1 MHIFIKYN
9 KNVWLKRYIDMNT
22 ELEKDK
28 NDFEKKIALW
38 IMQFFENHEKYEKA
52 QRYRTFNNWSKK
64 ELFSIKTK
72 LAYNNKFFSENL
84 LATKMEKHGYS

>member
-1 MHIFIKYN
+1 
-9 KNVWLKRYIDMNT
+9 
-22 ELEKDK
+22 
-28 NDFEKKIALW
+28 
-38 IMQFFENHEKYEKA
+38 MQFFENHEKYEKA

-84 LATKMEKHGYS
+84 LATEMEKHGYS